1 MRFSKLIALALT
13 VVGLIIWGSNVACGS
28 PVLVKLEL
36 ANELDYQKANQL
48 NVAVYHKF
56 PTETGQPHLV
66 IAEFEKS
73 NLAALDNAGLPYQV
87 VDEDPWSESYYLI
100 SESQRTESVSLSE
113 YGEILVS
120 TGKSYFMKI
129 SDESARSLAA
139 KGYYIVKVFRRPLP
153 LKYKPT
159 TESSPK
165 GHSYYPEIDSLLS
178 LISQD
183 SLYAWTLRLQN
194 FQTRYS
200 YSDSIIRA
208 RNWIFNQFLSFD
220 IDSLW
225 LHYYYDDSPQWN
237 VVATVVG
244 TARPDKVIVVGG
256 HYDSVVYG
264 AGTNPYIWAPGA
276 DDNGT
281 GTVATLEMARII
293 ARNPLPV
300 TVMFVP
306 FAQEEQGLIGSW
318 YFAHWLYYHYAD
330 VHLMINSDMI
340 AHSVDSYQD
349 VIIYG
354 ASSAMDFISTM
365 MDMAN
370 TYTYLHPSY
379 GGQSSGSDHYS
390 FYQWGYDAV
399 FAAEGDFFYNGW
411 HENYD
416 VVDSLDF
423 SYMKEVVKMCLATLY
438 TEARS
443 IGYIVGD
450 PTWNGSIDAGDVV
463 FLLSYLF
470 RSGPAP
476 DPLETGDVTCDGQV
490 NAEDVV
496 FLIDYL
502 FRGGNPPPSSC

>member
-1 MRFSKLIALALT
+1 VRVGRAICFLVT
-13 VVGLIIWGSNVACGS
+13 VAVVATWSFPSACGA
-28 PVLVKLEL
+28 PVLIKLHLTDEV
-36 ANELDYQKANQL
+36 DFQRANQL
-48 NVAVYHKF
+48 DVTVYHKL
-56 PTETGQPHLV
+56 PGEGAGSQLV

-73 NLAALDNAGLPYQV
+73 NLSALGNAGLIYQV
-87 VDEDPWSESYYLI
+87 IDEEPWTQGYYLI
-100 SESQRTESVSLSE
+100 SESKKTETVNLSE
-113 YGEILVS
+113 YGEVLVS
-120 TGKSYFMKI
+120 TGKTHFMKI
-129 SDESARSLAA
+129 SDENARSVAA
-139 KGYYIVKVFRRPLP
+139 KGYHIVKVFRHPLP
-153 LKYKPT
+153 LKYKPAST
-159 TESSPK
+159 LLPK
-165 GHSYYPEIDSLLS
+165 GSSSLPDIDSLLS

-183 SLYAWTLRLQN
+183 SLYAWTLRLQD

-208 RNWIFNQFLSFD
+208 RNWIFNQFLSFG

-225 LHYYYDDSPQWN
+225 LHHYYDDSHQWN

-293 ARNPLPV
+293 AQNPLPV

-330 VHLMINSDMI
+330 LHLMINSDMI

-349 VIIYG
+349 VTIHG
-354 ASSAMDFISTM
+354 ASSAVDFINTM

-411 HENYD
+411 HQNYD

-423 SYMKEVVKMCLATLY
+423 GYMKEVVKMCLATLY

-443 IGYIVGD
+443 VGYIVGD
-450 PTWNGSIDAGDVV
+450 PTWNGNIDAGDVV

-490 NAEDVV
+490 NADDVV

-502 FRGGNPPPSSC
+502 FRGGDPPPSSC